1 MKMQIKD
8 YFIGTIDAI
17 TLDEWSRKINKND
30 ALKNVSKIIHLR
42 LIDLIFQRIKRI
54 ENLQIESLN

>member
-17 TLDEWSRKINKND
+17 ASDEWSRKIDKND
-30 ALKNVSKIIHLR
+30 ALKNVSKIIHLD
-42 LIDLIFQRIKRI
+42 LINLIFQRIKFQLI
-54 ENLQIESLN
+54 

>member
-17 TLDEWSRKINKND
+17 TLDELSRKINKNN
-30 ALKNVSKIIHLR
+30 ALKNVSKIIHLH
-42 LIDLIFQRIKRI
+42 LINLIFQRIKFQLI
-54 ENLQIESLN
+54 

>member
-17 TLDEWSRKINKND
+17 ALDEKNEKINENNDEKMFQKNID
-30 ALKNVSKIIHLR
+30 A
-42 LIDLIFQRIKRI
+42 
-54 ENLQIESLN
+54 